1 MDCFVRNELFLK
13 YIPLIEIVA
22 AFLTQHGIKYCF
34 CQPTHVDAYYLII
47 HVFMLY
53 GQCYLYTMQII
64 DLRGNRPEDK
74 QHKVK
79 IDVHYN
85 FFAFWGG
92 YFD

>member
-1 MDCFVRNELFLK
+1 
-13 YIPLIEIVA
+13 
-22 AFLTQHGIKYCF
+22 
-34 CQPTHVDAYYLII
+34 
-47 HVFMLY
+47 MLY

-74 QHKVK
+74 QNKVK